1 MAIEDKRTA
10 KTVGGVAGGAA
21 TGAAL
26 GTAIAPGVGTAIGAG
41 VGALA
46 GGIGGYILGAPSEY
60 DLYRDEQIQEL
71 KRRQE
76 LGLLGLTD
84 EERANLQ
91 AQLIEPVRGQQREA
105 YYRGQA
111 AMAGVADAATA
122 AKMNLGQQQRMA
134 EALQPAQTEIAR
146 ADLQKAK
153 YEEELLM
160 ALQFQEQAE
169 IDAIYNQALNS
180 LLTGA
185 QVSAQAAV
193 QLGQIDA
200 MKSQQAAML
209 AAAGISPEM
218 MSGYSGPAI
227 NQGVG
232 TYIQMGGNLG
242 GLTPNNNQ

>member
-1 MAIEDKRTA
+1 MAVEDKRTA

-26 GTAIAPGVGTAIGAG
+26 GTAIAPGVGTLVGAG

-46 GGIGGYILGAPSEY
+46 GGIGGYILGEPSEY
-60 DLYRDEQIQEL
+60 DLYREEQIKDL

-84 EERANLQ
+84 EERANLE
-91 AQLIEPVRGQQREA
+91 AQLIEPIRGQQREA

-111 AMAGVADAATA
+111 AMAGVADAGTA

-169 IDAIYNQALNS
+169 VDAIYNQALNS

-209 AAAGISPEM
+209 AAAGISPQAAA
-218 MSGYSGPAI
+218 GYSGQSI

-232 TYIQMGGNLG
+232 TYNQMGGNLG
-242 GLTPNNNQ
+242 GLTPNQ

>member
-1 MAIEDKRTA
+1 
-10 KTVGGVAGGAA
+10 
-21 TGAAL
+21 
-26 GTAIAPGVGTAIGAG
+26 
-41 VGALA
+41 
-46 GGIGGYILGAPSEY
+46 
-60 DLYRDEQIQEL
+60 
-71 KRRQE
+71 
-76 LGLLGLTD
+76 
-84 EERANLQ
+84 
-91 AQLIEPVRGQQREA
+91 
-105 YYRGQA
+105 
-111 AMAGVADAATA
+111 MAGVADAATA

-232 TYIQMGGNLG
+232 TYNQMGGNLG

>member
-1 MAIEDKRTA
+1 
-10 KTVGGVAGGAA
+10 
-21 TGAAL
+21 
-26 GTAIAPGVGTAIGAG
+26 
-41 VGALA
+41 
-46 GGIGGYILGAPSEY
+46 
-60 DLYRDEQIQEL
+60 
-71 KRRQE
+71 
-76 LGLLGLTD
+76 
-84 EERANLQ
+84 
-91 AQLIEPVRGQQREA
+91 
-105 YYRGQA
+105 
-111 AMAGVADAATA
+111 MAGVADAATA

-209 AAAGISPEM
+209 AAAGISPDM
-218 MSGYSGPAI
+218 MSGYSGQSI

-232 TYIQMGGNLG
+232 TYNQMGGNLG